1 MTVASFTP
9 NSDPSSA
16 RSLHARAFCREIR
29 PPSSVFLTDSKGP
42 GGGEVEEET
51 SKGPSPCL
59 TTCLWEL
66 GRRPQHHK

>member
-9 NSDPSSA
+9 NSNPSSA
-16 RSLHARAFCREIR
+16 GSLHARAFCREIR
-29 PPSSVFLTDSKGP
+29 PLSVSPTDSKGP
-42 GGGEVEEET
+42 GGGEVEEGT

-59 TTCLWEL
+59 TTCLWEF